1 MSGHAIERQSRVTK
15 SLPQEA
21 LAWVLTSEPWLHHFL
36 SGCPGVI
43 HLTSLSLV
51 SLGVKC
57 R

>member
-21 LAWVLTSEPWLHHFL
+21 LAWVLTSESWLLHFL

-51 SLGVKC
+51 YLGVKC